1 MSQMIVLDNEAVTA
15 LRDPAHSKHRRVVSH
30 LQIVAGRKHQA
41 LQVTAV
47 VPTSIRVEAGWDR
60 TSPVWA
66 FPNRLRITDAPLDWR
81 FANAAAAI
89 HQRTNVSVADA
100 HIGSV
105 VESATADQVVIVTSD
120 PDDMQAVAGTNPV
133 TIVTI

>member
-105 VESATADQVVIVTSD
+105 VESATADRVVIVTSD
-120 PDDMQAVAGTNPV
+120 PDDMQAVAGTNSV